1 MNTNQMMQIQIG
13 NFGTL
18 EIGHLTKMGKVSQVI
33 EMGNKLRQTK
43 DLREITQDELLK
55 KQDLWE
61 FIISRNTQKARES
74 NSVDS
79 TELKIFTNFDG
90 KNTSSIT
97 SNFKELKNYK
107 NSAGQI
113 QYSQLMKKF
122 PNLIKSKRG
131 KNGGTWAELY
141 ILLKIASML
150 DKDLEVEIYQV
161 FIEQKILFWRD
172 LGGDNF
178 KDFNKLVDTLP
189 DRINKNNTGVYVA
202 VAKMIRTKLEIL
214 DTKGYNEKE
223 HNSLIQIN
231 RAEWLK
237 NLSLFIEN
245 SFVNS
250 YEELKRTFQK
260 LKVIEKE

>member
-33 EMGNKLRQTK
+33 EMGNKNRKEKGLNS
-43 DLREITQDELLK
+43 ILLDDILG
-55 KQDLWE
+55 KQDFWE
-61 FIISRNTQKARES
+61 FVISRNTQKARES
-74 NSVDS
+74 NS
-79 TELKIFTNFDG
+79 G
-90 KNTSSIT
+90 KLP
-97 SNFKELKNYK
+97 ELKNLQSDYSK
-107 NSAGQI
+107 LQEFRNPNGSI
-113 QYSQLMKKF
+113 KYSQLMKEF
-122 PNLIKSKRG
+122 PNLITSKRG
-131 KNGGTWAELY
+131 KYGGTWAELY

-150 DKDLEVEIYQV
+150 DKDLEVEIYRV

-189 DRINKNNTGVYVA
+189 DRIGKNNTGVYVA
-202 VAKMIRTKLEIL
+202 VAKMIRAKLEIL
-214 DTKGYNEKE
+214 DTKGYNEKK

-237 NLSLFIEN
+237 NLSFVIEN
-245 SFVNS
+245 GFVNS
-250 YEELKRTFQK
+250 YEELKETFQK
-260 LKVIEKE
+260 LKVIEKTI

>member
-33 EMGNKLRQTK
+33 EMGNEARKEKGLE
-43 DLREITQDELLK
+43 EISLDSLLK
-55 KQDLWE
+55 KQSIWE

-74 NSVDS
+74 NSSDS
-79 TELKIFTNFDG
+79 EELKIRPKSDY
-90 KNTSSIT
+90 S
-97 SNFKELKNYK
+97 ELKNFK
-107 NSAGQI
+107 SEKGEI
-113 QYSQLMKKF
+113 QYSKLMKKF
-122 PNLIKSKRG
+122 PNLIQSKRG
-131 KNGGTWAELY
+131 KYGGTWAELY

-150 DKDLEVEIYQV
+150 DKDLEVEIYRV

-189 DRINKNNTGVYVA
+189 DRIEKNNTGVYVA

-237 NLSLFIEN
+237 NLSFLIEN
-245 SFVNS
+245 GFVNS
-250 YEELKRTFQK
+250 YEELKKTFQK
-260 LKVIEKE
+260 LKVIE